1 MFTDKIWTLYNPAT
15 ITLITRQTTSRQT
28 NTFFQHLLQT
38 SAVLP
43 DTSYTNAVLLQT
55 PETHL
60 IITAHSTPAILI
72 ARTLHPPSLLTAALT
87 TKYES
92 PSPPPQNDDPFHIPQ
107 EHTGQFISVIS
118 PHRVLAREASCSQF
132 DAKLESPG
140 RINAKTRRERRVQN
154 LLPDIARRRKAEME
168 NPFSGDT
175 VNASQERSRHSSV
188 ARDVRQGSV
197 VSDISVGSRL
207 STVEIQTKEA
217 VKQTVVAALRLHSIG
232 SGDPDYKGL
241 ISHTVHAAMFAL
253 RGKLKARKIVGMGE
267 MGGVVEGLLD
277 IFLKR

>member
-1 MFTDKIWTLYNPAT
+1 M
-15 ITLITRQTTSRQT
+15 TLITRQTTSRQT

-38 SAVLP
+38 STVLP
-43 DTSYTNAVLLQT
+43 DTSYTNGLLLQT

-60 IITAHSTPAILI
+60 IITAHSTPVILI
-72 ARTLHPPSLLTAALT
+72 ARALHPPSLLTAVLT

-92 PSPPPQNDDPFHIPQ
+92 PSPPPSNDDPFHIPQ
-107 EHTGQFISVIS
+107 EYSGQFLSVLS
-118 PHRVLAREASCSQF
+118 PQRVLAREASCSQF

-140 RINAKTRRERRVQN
+140 RINAKGRRERRVQN

-168 NPFSGDT
+168 NLFT
-175 VNASQERSRHSSV
+175 LENASQERSRHSSV
-188 ARDVRQGSV
+188 AREVRQGSV
-197 VSDISVGSRL
+197 VSETSVGSRL

-253 RGKLKARKIVGMGE
+253 RGKLKAGKIVGMGE

-277 IFLKR
+277 IFLRR